1 VHSSRTER
9 TKRSACG
16 LQLGLRGGALTTLM
30 SSLAKAASGT
40 VNVASRSRIRNRN
53 WLAVAD
59 HPQQL
64 SGLLGGPR
72 GGGVGGDAEDVHP
85 AGAV

>member
-1 VHSSRTER
+1 M
-9 TKRSACG
+9 
-16 LQLGLRGGALTTLM
+16 TLM
-30 SSLAKAASGT
+30 SSLAKAASNET
-40 VNVASRSRIRNRN
+40 VNLASRSRIRNRN
-53 WLAVAD
+53 LAGAVAG